1 MKRHLTRAG
10 RVLVLAAIALAAV
23 AAVGYP
29 LARWVHERRAE
40 ARLDRYSDLI
50 WREAEANALPPD
62 LVRAVIRAES
72 RGQPRAVSATGAKG
86 LMQIMPIA
94 EREVLGVLRLPQGDL
109 FDPDYNVRVG
119 TVYLRRL
126 VERFGGDL
134 HLAMAAYHWGPGRV
148 QTLRNEHPALSGKDL
163 VERHAP
169 RVTARYVREVLKG
182 RPIVLPGNR
191 VIG

>member
-1 MKRHLTRAG
+1 MKRHLPRAV

-23 AAVGYP
+23 TAVGYP
-29 LARWVHERRAE
+29 LARWVLERRAE
-40 ARLDRYSDLI
+40 ARLDHYSDLI

-62 LVRAVIRAES
+62 LVRAIIRAES
-72 RGQPRAVSATGAKG
+72 RGQPRAVSAAGAKG
-86 LMQIMPIA
+86 LMQITPIA

-134 HLAMAAYHWGPGRV
+134 HLAMAAYHWGPGHVR
-148 QTLRNEHPALSGKDL
+148 TLRKEHPGLSGKDL

-169 RVTARYVREVLKG
+169 RVTASHVREVLKG
-182 RPIVLPGNR
+182 RPIVLPSL
-191 VIG
+191 